1 VQTAKGQSLPSR
13 HCIYSYI
20 LGYLHSYTL
29 VSIAIGTW
37 PVLTTNTQLKCNVV
51 EDPWQSCDRCI
62 KHKFKCEITADFKR
76 VGKRSQQAELERSNE
91 ELARQ
96 VEEMSHEVRRLQDR
110 EVQYRAFEL
119 RMLGQLE
126 ERNQMGEFTTDTPPR
141 HDDGSHDAALLLNL
155 KQSTSEGNRATPLPM
170 GRLTPLPGARR
181 LGEITIHNDVV
192 DRLWKE
198 YFANYHP
205 WLPVLDHKDTPEHIF
220 GRSEFLFWTTIIVAS
235 RHFDEDDK
243 LFGNLIRSYNEL
255 VKETITRPPGSKGGH
270 HVVKGLCLLCT
281 WPLPISSTTEDM
293 TFTLSGVMMKFAMHL
308 GIHRP
313 SSPADFSNIP
323 VNLRTEQITDR
334 LKTWA
339 VCNLVA
345 QNVSTGYGQPPETVY
360 DDTLKQRGNEFSQAL
375 TPLDT
380 RLAIEQFVD
389 RVTREIYC
397 PQDEKMQTQARV
409 YKSELKM
416 LQERID
422 FSNRE
427 YCRIPSD
434 DQD

>member
-1 VQTAKGQSLPSR
+1 
-13 HCIYSYI
+13 
-20 LGYLHSYTL
+20 
-29 VSIAIGTW
+29 
-37 PVLTTNTQLKCNVV
+37 VLTFNSQLKCNVV

-91 ELARQ
+91 DLARQ
-96 VEEMSHEVRRLQDR
+96 VESLSHEVRRLQDR
-110 EVQYRAFEL
+110 EVQYREFEL
-119 RMLGQLE
+119 RMLGQME
-126 ERNQMGEFTTDTPPR
+126 ERNQMGEFTTDTPPPQR

-181 LGEITIHNDVV
+181 LGEILLQPDVI

-205 WLPVLDHKDTPEHIF
+205 WLPVLDEKDTPQHIF
-220 GRSEFLFWTTIIVAS
+220 DRSEFLYWTALMVAS
-235 RHFDEDDK
+235 RRFEEGV
-243 LFGNLIRSYNEL
+243 LFSTLMRPYSEL
-255 VKETITRPPGSKGGH
+255 VKETITKPPGSKEGH

-281 WPLPISSTTEDM
+281 WPIPISSTTEDM

-360 DDTLKQRGNEFSQAL
+360 DDTLKQGGNEFSQVL
-375 TPLDT
+375 TSFGT

-389 RVTREIYC
+389 TVTRDIYC
-397 PQDEKMQTQARV
+397 PRNEKMQTPPAL
-409 YKSELKM
+409 YTADLNKL
-416 LQERID
+416 
-422 FSNRE
+422 RE
-427 YCRIPSD
+427 KINFANSKFKH
-434 DQD
+434 

>member
-1 VQTAKGQSLPSR
+1 
-13 HCIYSYI
+13 
-20 LGYLHSYTL
+20 
-29 VSIAIGTW
+29 
-37 PVLTTNTQLKCNVV
+37 VLTFISQLKCNVV

-76 VGKRSQQAELERSNE
+76 VGKRSQQAELERNNE
-91 ELARQ
+91 ELARR
-96 VEEMSHEVRRLQDR
+96 VEEMSHEVRRLQER
-110 EVQYRAFEL
+110 EAQYRAFEL
-119 RMLGQLE
+119 RVLGQVD

-141 HDDGSHDAALLLNL
+141 LDDGSHDAALLLNL
-155 KQSTSEGNRATPLPM
+155 KQSASEGNRATPLPI

-181 LGEITIHNDVV
+181 LGEATVPNEVI

-220 GRSEFLFWTTIIVAS
+220 GRSEFLFWTAIVVAS
-235 RHFDEDDK
+235 RRSDEGV
-243 LFGNLIRSYNEL
+243 LFSTLIRPYNEL

-281 WPLPISSTTEDM
+281 WPIPISSTTEDM

-360 DDTLKQRGNEFSQAL
+360 DDTLKLPGNEFSQVL
-375 TPLDT
+375 IPLGT
-380 RLAIEQFVD
+380 RLAIEQFAD
-389 RVTREIYC
+389 TITREIYC
-397 PQDEKMQTQARV
+397 PRDQKMQTQARA
-409 YKSELKM
+409 YDSELSK
-416 LQERID
+416 LQERVD
-422 FSNRE
+422 FSNSK
-427 YCRIPSD
+427 CCSSIFD
-434 DQD
+434 DRY